1 MRLQAELAKVFWV
14 DIVDAA
20 YYLVNQSSHTKLDE
34 GLPEEKWSREK
45 IGLSHL
51 RVLGCMA
58 YVHVDASERSKL
70 DAKMKKMIFLG
81 YPRGVNGYR
90 M

>member
-1 MRLQAELAKVFWV
+1 MFCV

-20 YYLVNQSSHTKLDE
+20 YYLVNRSPHTKLD
-34 GLPEEKWSREK
+34 GDLPEEKWSRGK

-58 YVHVDASERSKL
+58 YVHVDDGKWSKL
-70 DAKMKKMIFLG
+70 DAKAKKMIFLG
-81 YPRGVNGYR
+81 YPQGVKGYK